1 MDKYKKYFDN
11 EDELLPEKIKIEPS
25 KLYMKNYIPD
35 IKVHKSPLEEVS
47 KNLLKP
53 KIDTKSLNSIHNI
66 SQSYVK
72 TLTPVTDYYKSA
84 INFSSIKPDIGKAI
98 KVTTIPNKIDLSQF
112 SKEISK
118 PITMSE
124 SYSNTIESIKNATST
139 SLIST
144 KLVERTNFKIPN
156 IGMESS
162 VKISNSL
169 KDLLKTYPVKV
180 DTSEFSN
187 EISKPILSSESYSN
201 MIESIENR
209 TSTSLISTKLIE
221 RTNFKIP
228 NIRMESS
235 VRISNSIKDL
245 LKTNRVK
252 VNVDI
257 QSLEKSL
264 DKRDIFFSKPSE
276 MTSFIL
282 DNTENARSLTI
293 EEAKTIDSIEEA
305 KDDNELIEAYDKSV
319 KIFEGNVELLI
330 SYILLVV
337 TIFASFSN
345 NFYAGTLFGK
355 TIDEFLDPA
364 FKDIHKKAKKILDP
378 KDNETSKKW

>member
-144 KLVERTNFKIPN
+144 KLVERTKFKIPN

-180 DTSEFSN
+180 D
-187 EISKPILSSESYSN
+187 I
-201 MIESIENR
+201 
-209 TSTSLISTKLIE
+209 
-221 RTNFKIP
+221 
-228 NIRMESS
+228 
-235 VRISNSIKDL
+235 
-245 LKTNRVK
+245 
-252 VNVDI
+252 DI

-264 DKRDIFFSKPSE
+264 DKTDIFFSRPSE

-282 DNTENARSLTI
+282 DNTENAESLSV
-293 EEAKTIDSIEEA
+293 EEAETIDSLMEA
-305 KDDNELIEAYDKSV
+305 KDENEIVEVYEKSIEKSGIDNK
-319 KIFEGNVELLI
+319 LLI
-330 SYILLVV
+330 SYLFLFTVVILSSSDPKIRELLIEAIFGILL
-337 TIFASFSN
+337 TPSITDIQN
-345 NFYAGTLFGK
+345 K
-355 TIDEFLDPA
+355 TNKLLEPRDDGNS
-364 FKDIHKKAKKILDP
+364 KND
-378 KDNETSKKW
+378 TSKE